1 MEPAPPAPSRPL
13 PGSSDLPDLRNAE
26 ALLGW
31 SVVDSQGGLLGTVQQ
46 LVCDLRTGRIAYA
59 VVASGGFVGQ
69 GEARFAL
76 DWSGLEA
83 ADAPPRFIWRGGA
96 PKPH

>member
-1 MEPAPPAPSRPL
+1 METAPEPPPS
-13 PGSSDLPDLRNAE
+13 GLPDLRSAD

-31 SVVDSQGGLLGTVQQ
+31 SVVDRQGGLLGTVQQ
-46 LVCDLRTGRIAYA
+46 LLCDLRTGRIVYA

-83 ADAPPRFIWRGGA
+83 ADAPQRFIWHGAA

>member
-1 MEPAPPAPSRPL
+1 MEPAPPAPTRPPAGL
-13 PGSSDLPDLRNAE
+13 PDQPDLRSAD

-31 SVVDSQGGLLGTVQQ
+31 SVVDSRGGLLGTVQQ

-76 DWSGLEA
+76 DWDGLEA
-83 ADAPPRFIWRGGA
+83 ADAPQCFIWRGA
-96 PKPH
+96 PPQPH